1 MCKKLICLVSFIL
14 VLVLTLTNSAS
25 AELVGWWKF
34 DDGSGT
40 TALDSSGKGNDGT
53 LQGDPQW
60 VEGQFGGALEFD
72 GSGDYVDC
80 GNAAS
85 LDIYGAD
92 AQVTIALWVNT
103 PNVSQVHGSLV
114 TKGEWS
120 DGYSLLIKGE
130 PRRLWAAD
138 SDTTLS
144 ADQLTNNQWYH
155 VAVTTDGPTGEVK
168 FYINGQLSG
177 VRKKN
182 TTGIGQTD
190 IPISIARE
198 QYGAG
203 RWYFNGTIDDVR
215 IYNRILTQERIQEIM
230 KGEVYPFA
238 SSPTPADG
246 ALYPDTWVSLAW
258 RPGDFALSHDVYLG
272 ENFDDV
278 NEGAGDTLQ
287 GNQTETYF
295 IVGFPGYTLPDGL
308 VPGTTYYWRID
319 EVNDAEPDSP
329 WKGPVWSFTVP
340 SKTAWQPV
348 PADGAKFVNINAEL
362 SWTEGF
368 GAKVHTVYFGDNFDE
383 VDNATEGLAQGETT
397 FTPGTLE
404 PEKTYYW
411 RIDEFDA
418 IETYKGD
425 VWSFTTGPAIT
436 DPTLLGWWKFDE
448 GQGSVAFDW
457 SGHSNHGTLVGGP
470 QWVAG
475 NINGAL
481 ELDGTDDYVDLNDP
495 LGLQITGNIT
505 IAAWIKSDDV
515 GGERNIIAK
524 GYVFDPHG
532 EIRLQLNGNTY
543 NFGSLD
549 SGGQHQV
556 AEDGADADVG
566 RWVHLAGTYDGSNW
580 NLYRNGL
587 LVNSAEDSVGAVPV
601 AVGWS
606 IGSRGGDMIDQL
618 FDGLIDDVRI
628 YNRALTQDEIAEIMV
643 IPEAS
648 RSKPSNG
655 AVDVKQIQI
664 LSWSP
669 GEYAVSH
676 EVYFGTDEEAVR
688 NADTASPEYRGS
700 RDLGSES
707 YDPGMLEWD
716 TTYYWRVDEVNNAD
730 PDSPWTGNIWSFTT
744 ANFLIVDDFEDYDV
758 GNNEIWWSWKDGLGY
773 AAHGNE
779 PAYPGNGTGSAV
791 GDESTPSY
799 TEETIVHGGR
809 QSMPVF
815 YDNNQQ
821 DKLKYSEVEMTLT
834 YPCDWTEKGVTTL
847 TIWFRGISDNAAE
860 TLYVALNDNATVTN
874 DNSDATQIDE
884 WTEWNIDLQA
894 FADQGVNLTNVN
906 TIALGLG
913 NKNNPVAG
921 GSGTMYFDDIRLH
934 PPAP

>member
-1 MCKKLICLVSFIL
+1 MCKKLIYLVSFIL
-14 VLVLTLTNSAS
+14 VLGLTLTNSAS

-120 DGYSLLIKGE
+120 EGYSLLIKGE
-130 PRRLWAAD
+130 PRKLWAAD

-144 ADQLTNNQWYH
+144 AEPLTNNEWYH

-177 VRKKN
+177 VRNKN

-246 ALYPDTWVSLAW
+246 VLYPDTWVSLAW
-258 RPGDFALSHDVYLG
+258 RSGDFALSHDVYLG

-278 NEGAGDTLQ
+278 NEGAGDTFQ
-287 GNQTETYF
+287 GNQTEAYF

-329 WKGPVWSFTVP
+329 WKGSVWSFTVP

-368 GAKVHTVYFGDNFDE
+368 GAKVHTVYFGDNFYD
-383 VDNATEGLAQGETT
+383 VNNATVGLAQGETT

-411 RIDEFDA
+411 RVDEFDA

-425 VWSFTTGPAIT
+425 VWSFMTGPTIT
-436 DPTLLGWWKFDE
+436 DPGLLGWWKFDQ

-481 ELDGTDDYVDLNDP
+481 DFDGTDDYVDLNDP
-495 LGLQITGNIT
+495 LGLQIVGNIT

-549 SGGQHQV
+549 SGGQHEV
-556 AEDGADADVG
+556 SAGGADTDAG
-566 RWVHLAGTYDGSNW
+566 RWVHLAGTYDGANW
-580 NLYRNGL
+580 NLYKNGL
-587 LVNSAEDSVGAVPV
+587 LISSAEDTVGAVPV

-655 AVDVKQIQI
+655 AVDVKQVQI

-669 GEYAVSH
+669 GDYAVSH
-676 EVYFGTDEEAVR
+676 EVYFGTDKDAVK

-700 RDLGSES
+700 RNLGSES
-707 YDPGMLEWD
+707 YDPGKLEWD
-716 TTYYWRVDEVNNAD
+716 TTYYWRVDEVNNVN
-730 PDSPWTGNIWSFTT
+730 PDSPWTGNLWSFTT

-779 PAYPGNGTGSAV
+779 PAYSGNGTGSAV

-809 QSMPVF
+809 QSMPVL

-834 YPCDWTEKGVTTL
+834 YPRDWTEKGVNTL
-847 TIWFRGISDNAAE
+847 TIWFRGEAANVTE
-860 TLYVALNDNATVTN
+860 TLYVALNSNAIVTN
-874 DNSDATQIDE
+874 DNPNASQIEE
-884 WTEWNIDLQA
+884 WTEWNIDLQT

-906 TIALGLG
+906 TISLGLG
-913 NKNNPVAG
+913 NKNNPLAG
-921 GSGTMYFDDIRLH
+921 GSGTMYFDDIRLY

>member
-1 MCKKLICLVSFIL
+1 MSKKLIYLVSFVL
-14 VLVLTLTNSAS
+14 VLGLTLTNSAS
-25 AELVGWWKF
+25 AELVGWWKL

-60 VEGQFGGALEFD
+60 VEGQLGGALEFD

-114 TKGEWS
+114 TKGEWGE
-120 DGYSLLIKGE
+120 GYSLLIKGE
-130 PRRLWAAD
+130 PRKLWAAD

-144 ADQLTNNQWYH
+144 ADPLTNNEWYH
-155 VAVTTDGPTGEVK
+155 VAVTTDGATGEVK

-182 TTGIGQTD
+182 TTGIEQTD

-230 KGEVYPFA
+230 KGEVYLFA

-258 RPGDFALSHDVYLG
+258 RTGDFAVSHDVYLG
-272 ENFDDV
+272 ENFVDV
-278 NEGAGDTLQ
+278 NEGTGDTFQ
-287 GNQTETYF
+287 GNQTAAF
-295 IVGFPGYTLPDGL
+295 MVIGFPGFTLPDGL

-319 EVNDAEPDSP
+319 EVNDTEPNSP

-340 SKTAWQPV
+340 PMTAWQPT
-348 PADGAKFVNINAEL
+348 PADGTKFVNTNAEL

-368 GAKVHTVYFGDNFDE
+368 GAKLHTVYFGDNFDD
-383 VDNATEGLAQGETT
+383 VKNAAGGLPQGETT
-397 FTPGTLE
+397 YTPGTLE
-404 PEKTYYW
+404 AEKTYYW
-411 RIDEFDA
+411 RVDEFDA
-418 IETYKGD
+418 INTYKGD
-425 VWSFTTGPAIT
+425 VWSFMTGPAIT
-436 DPTLLGWWKFDE
+436 DLGLLGWWKFDE

-475 NINGAL
+475 NIDGAL
-481 ELDGTDDYVDLNDP
+481 EFDGTDDYVDLNDP
-495 LGLQITGNIT
+495 LELQIMGNIT
-505 IAAWIKSDDV
+505 LAAWIKSDDV

-532 EIRLQLNGNTY
+532 EIRLQLNGSNY

-549 SGGQHQV
+549 SGGQHEV
-556 AEDGADADVG
+556 SDDSADADIG
-566 RWVHLAGTYDGSNW
+566 KWVHLAGTYDGSLW
-580 NLYRNGL
+580 NLYRNGQ

-628 YNRALTQDEIAEIMV
+628 YNRALTQAEIAEIMV
-643 IPEAS
+643 VPEAS

-669 GEYAVSH
+669 GDYAVSH
-676 EVYFGTDEEAVR
+676 EVYFGTEEEAVR
-688 NADTASPEYRGS
+688 NADTASSEYKGS
-700 RDLGSES
+700 WNLGSES

-716 TTYYWRVDEVNNAD
+716 TTYYWRVDEVNNAN
-730 PDSPWTGNIWSFTT
+730 PDSPWTGNLWSFTT

-758 GNNEIWWSWKDGLGY
+758 GNYEIWWSWKDGLGY
-773 AAHGNE
+773 AEHGNE
-779 PAYPGNGTGSAV
+779 PAYSGNGTGSAV
-791 GDESTPSY
+791 GDESTTSY

-815 YDNNQQ
+815 YDNSV
-821 DKLKYSEVEMTLT
+821 LRYSEVEMTLS
-834 YPCDWTEKGVTTL
+834 YPRDWTEKGVNTL
-847 TIWFRGISDNAAE
+847 TIWFIGDAANAAE
-860 TLYVALNDNATVTN
+860 TLYVALNGSAVVSHDNPNA
-874 DNSDATQIDE
+874 AQITA
-884 WTEWNIDLQA
+884 WTEWNIDLQT
-894 FADQGVNLTNVN
+894 FADQGVNLANVN
-906 TIALGLG
+906 AIALGLG
-913 NKNNPVAG
+913 NKNNPQAG
-921 GSGTMYFDDIRLH
+921 GSGTMYFDDIRLY